1 MGVLFPNRTIQPLKG
16 YHSVDIQSGTN
27 AVTLGFREFPSAP
40 KDTSPAALH
49 LGPRPAASVPI
60 ERESIRRP
68 RGCPRP
74 RHRVRVPRT
83 ASPSHAPRPRPGHRV
98 RIPGTASA
106 SRTPRPN
113 RVMRRAVPLPA
124 PHPGEQTGPR
134 RGELRREERGLILSH
149 PTKLYLSIKT
159 GALQEC
165 DARLPRGQGPRLCQ
179 IRAGSRLALGPP
191 APAAFRVLM
200 AFLLCPPRPHFISLF
215 NAF

>member
-49 LGPRPAASVPI
+49 LGPRPAVPVPI

-68 RGCPRP
+68 RGRPRP
-74 RHRVRVPRT
+74 R
-83 ASPSHAPRPRPGHRV
+83 HRV

-113 RVMRRAVPLPA
+113 RVTRRAVPLPA
-124 PHPGEQTGPR
+124 PHPGEQTGPG

>member
-1 MGVLFPNRTIQPLKG
+1 MLCIFLSFLKTALLESCSRTGRFSRLKG
-16 YHSVDIQSGTN
+16 TTLWISRVVQMLSHSVLENFHQPQKTHHPRPSTSVPAQRPRCPSSAN
-27 AVTLGFREFPSAP
+27 PSAGR
-40 KDTSPAALH
+40 A
-49 LGPRPAASVPI
+49 G
-60 ERESIRRP
+60 
-68 RGCPRP
+68 
-74 RHRVRVPRT
+74 VRV
-83 ASPSHAPRPRPGHRV
+83 
-98 RIPGTASA
+98 PGTASA

-113 RVMRRAVPLPA
+113 RVTRRAVPLPA
-124 PHPGEQTGPR
+124 PHPGEQTGPG

-165 DARLPRGQGPRLCQ
+165 DAPLPRGQGPRLCQ